1 MALNFEQEEII
12 TSAVFKGRI
21 GDLLSFDFHTIVDD
35 FFGGFWGI
43 SRGLLLSILFAGLL
57 GILWRLIPN
66 LPLFA
71 FEWVFGTLPI
81 WLPVVSVIGGWKAW
95 IWYARAS
102 YITGLD
108 NMLLEVK
115 FPRDIIKSPRAMEE
129 VLTKLWTDSGETT
142 FFNRVFQGQ
151 ARPWF
156 SLEMASFGGEVH
168 FYIWCR
174 REWREVVE
182 SAMYAQYPEVEL
194 TEAEDYASKFAYD
207 PDVHECFC
215 TDWRYEPRNDAYQF
229 RSYIDFELDTDPK
242 EEYKVD
248 PLAQV
253 IERLSSIKPGEQMW
267 MQIIITQCSDQ
278 RRKKGTLFGTENRY
292 IGLLKDEI
300 EKIRKEAAGG
310 EGAAMPSEAWRRG
323 ARVPQFRQSEQV
335 KAIDRNMGKL
345 PFNVGAR
352 GVYIA
357 PPDTFSGASY
367 TGIRW
372 IWRPIANPQWGNQMR
387 PRRWHN
393 PFDYPWQ
400 DLWDMRWI
408 NMARRF
414 FDCYR
419 RRAHFYTPW
428 VLPHNMMS
436 VEALA
441 TLWHPPSSAIASPG
455 LERIP
460 AKKAEPP
467 PNLPK

>member
-95 IWYARAS
+95 IWYTRAS
-102 YITGLD
+102 FIAGLD

-115 FPRDIIKSPRAMEE
+115 FPRDIVKSPRAMEE

-182 SAMYAQYPEVEL
+182 SAMYAQYPMAEITEVEDYTSFLPDKYPNDKYDVFGLEFGLSADDPYPIRMYEEFEYNITKDL
-194 TEAEDYASKFAYD
+194 TFNDPMASILENFTRIGKGENLWL
-207 PDVHECFC
+207 HIII
-215 TDWRYEPRNDAYQF
+215 EPTGDTWKKTG
-229 RSYIDFELDTDPK
+229 IELVKT
-242 EEYKVD
+242 
-248 PLAQV
+248 
-253 IERLSSIKPGEQMW
+253 
-267 MQIIITQCSDQ
+267 IITQ
-278 RRKKGTLFGTENRY
+278 KKPAVKVN
-292 IGLLKDEI
+292 II
-300 EKIRKEAAGG
+300 
-310 EGAAMPSEAWRRG
+310 
-323 ARVPQFRQSEQV
+323 FRFLV
-335 KAIDRNMGKL
+335 I
-345 PFNVGAR
+345 
-352 GVYIA
+352 
-357 PPDTFSGASY
+357 
-367 TGIRW
+367 
-372 IWRPIANPQWGNQMR
+372 
-387 PRRWHN
+387 
-393 PFDYPWQ
+393 
-400 DLWDMRWI
+400 
-408 NMARRF
+408 
-414 FDCYR
+414 
-419 RRAHFYTPW
+419 
-428 VLPHNMMS
+428 
-436 VEALA
+436 
-441 TLWHPPSSAIASPG
+441 
-455 LERIP
+455 
-460 AKKAEPP
+460 
-467 PNLPK
+467 

>member
-1 MALNFEQEEII
+1 M
-12 TSAVFKGRI
+12 
-21 GDLLSFDFHTIVDD
+21 
-35 FFGGFWGI
+35 
-43 SRGLLLSILFAGLL
+43 
-57 GILWRLIPN
+57 
-66 LPLFA
+66 
-71 FEWVFGTLPI
+71 FGTLPI

-95 IWYARAS
+95 IWYTRAS
-102 YITGLD
+102 FIAGLD

-115 FPRDIIKSPRAMEE
+115 FPRDIVKSPRAMEE

-253 IERLSSIKPGEQMW
+253 IERLSSIKPEEQMW

-278 RRKKGTLFGTENRY
+278 RRKKGTLFGTESR
-292 IGLLKDEI
+292 
-300 EKIRKEAAGG
+300 
-310 EGAAMPSEAWRRG
+310 
-323 ARVPQFRQSEQV
+323 
-335 KAIDRNMGKL
+335 
-345 PFNVGAR
+345 
-352 GVYIA
+352 
-357 PPDTFSGASY
+357 
-367 TGIRW
+367 
-372 IWRPIANPQWGNQMR
+372 
-387 PRRWHN
+387 
-393 PFDYPWQ
+393 
-400 DLWDMRWI
+400 
-408 NMARRF
+408 
-414 FDCYR
+414 
-419 RRAHFYTPW
+419 
-428 VLPHNMMS
+428 
-436 VEALA
+436 
-441 TLWHPPSSAIASPG
+441 
-455 LERIP
+455 
-460 AKKAEPP
+460 
-467 PNLPK
+467 